1 MHSPL
6 KCSFT
11 VCLCV
16 NECSP
21 LPQLD
26 TLQLYSYDC
35 VMYGCVHVAVTLST
49 SVCLTLH
56 FVVPTSQ
63 YDVE

>member
-1 MHSPL
+1 MCP
-6 KCSFT
+6 
-11 VCLCV
+11 CV

-35 VMYGCVHVAVTLST
+35 VMYGRVHVAVTLST
-49 SVCLTLH
+49 AVCLTLH
-56 FVVPTSQ
+56 FVIPTG
-63 YDVE
+63 

>member
-1 MHSPL
+1 MNVRL
-6 KCSFT
+6 
-11 VCLCV
+11 
-16 NECSP
+16 

-35 VMYGCVHVAVTLST
+35 VMYGCVHVAVTLSM

-63 YDVE
+63 YDAE

>member
-1 MHSPL
+1 M
-6 KCSFT
+6 
-11 VCLCV
+11 CV
-16 NECSP
+16 NECLP

-35 VMYGCVHVAVTLST
+35 VMYAYVHAAVTLST